1 MTKHCPAKLTQP
13 KLRIRGYPQ
22 LADNETR
29 QQENDGCAPAIRKLC
44 TCSAWLCDT
53 VIETVKLL
61 RRKASTD
68 SNAFHFNQ
76 NWKVLSLYV
85 SRPPSYGVLK
95 RTTFSVKPKQNG
107 KSTGYLY
114 LNKLCTQTFR
124 VLLFA
129 TTDFY
134 ECFNFLS
141 HVCEEVVFILFFLSF
156 PFNFEREIGA
166 RPARTNS
173 LTFDRCVVQPMW
185 SS

>member
-114 LNKLCTQTFR
+114 LNKLCTRNVSSSPFR
-124 VLLFA
+124 
-129 TTDFY
+129 Y
-134 ECFNFLS
+134 HRFL
-141 HVCEEVVFILFFLSF
+141 
-156 PFNFEREIGA
+156 
-166 RPARTNS
+166 
-173 LTFDRCVVQPMW
+173 
-185 SS
+185 